1 MRRAAVPALARCRAA
16 ILTLGLGLAV
26 GPPLAG
32 CPTPTI
38 PAPPD
43 ALTDAVAVLETSRAR
58 LSGITSLSIE
68 ARASYYAG
76 GQARKGKVII
86 LARRPASLHFS
97 TLSPTDDLLGVLAS
111 DGERFMSFER
121 GAPTCYVGPA
131 CPENVGRMLPLRMEG
146 AAVVDLLMGGAPVV
160 AHFQAKVTWDDRAG
174 AYLVELQGDGG
185 LVERLWIEHGS
196 GLVRKAELRRHGTL
210 ELNLV
215 YKDYATVAGHSL
227 PHTLELDMTQGDVD
241 LKIKYREV
249 DVNTDVSD
257 DAFAIPCP
265 AGTTEQTLPCDGE

>member
-1 MRRAAVPALARCRAA
+1 MRRGWSDSLRCLAA
-16 ILTLGLGLAV
+16 ICSVSLALILT
-26 GPPLAG
+26 G

-43 ALTDAVAVLETSRAR
+43 ALTDPVAVLESTRVR
-58 LSGITSLSIE
+58 LASIQSLSLE

-121 GAPTCYVGPA
+121 GASTCYVGDA

-146 AAVVDLLMGGAPVV
+146 AAVVDLLMGGAPVI
-160 AHFQAKVTWDDRAG
+160 AHFESKVIWDNRAG
-174 AYLVELQGDGG
+174 AYKLELQGEGG
-185 LVERLWIEHGS
+185 LVERLWIEHGT
-196 GLVRKAELRRHGTL
+196 GLVRKAELRRHGKL
-210 ELNLV
+210 ELELV
-215 YKDYATVAGHSL
+215 YKDYAKVSEHSL
-227 PHTLELDMTQGDVD
+227 PHTLELVMTKGDVD
-241 LKIKYREV
+241 LKIRYREV
-249 DVNTDVSD
+249 DLNTDID
-257 DAFAIPCP
+257 DEAFAIPCP
-265 AGTTEQTLPCDGE
+265 AGTTEQTLPCEGE